1 MTLKLLFWAITLV
14 DVAIAVII
22 FVSAL
27 SSRMLDIPLWYRLG
41 LLITAF
47 GFTGQG
53 CLNLPYLLFNVTLM
67 AHELPFWILKDI
79 GIGIISIYYFW
90 HTMHKEDKPGKT
102 PIRKKTVAVK
112 KTPVAKKITETKK
125 TPNPRAPRKKTPAQ

>member
-27 SSRMLDIPLWYRLG
+27 SSRMLDIPLWYRIG

-47 GFTGQG
+47 GFTVQG
-53 CLNLPYLLFNVTLM
+53 CLNLPYLLFNVILM
-67 AHELPFWILKDI
+67 AQELPFWILKDV

-90 HTMHKEDKPGKT
+90 HTMHKVDKPEKT
-102 PIRKKTVAVK
+102 PARKKSAVAKKTLFAKKIPAAK
-112 KTPVAKKITETKK
+112 KTPT
-125 TPNPRAPRKKTPAQ
+125 PRAPRKKTPAQ

>member
-47 GFTGQG
+47 GFTVQG
-53 CLNLPYLLFNVTLM
+53 CLNLPYLLFNVILM
-67 AHELPFWILKDI
+67 AQELPFWILKDV

-90 HTMHKEDKPGKT
+90 HTMHKEDKSGKT

-112 KTPVAKKITETKK
+112 KAPVAKKTTETKK
-125 TPNPRAPRKKTPAQ
+125 TPTPRTPRKKTPAQ

>member
-27 SSRMLDIPLWYRLG
+27 SSRMLDIPLWYRIG

-47 GFTGQG
+47 GFTVQG
-53 CLNLPYLLFNVTLM
+53 CLNLPYLLFNVILM
-67 AHELPFWILKDI
+67 AQELPFWILKDV

-90 HTMHKEDKPGKT
+90 HTMHKTDKPDKT
-102 PIRKKTVAVK
+102 PARKKSAVAK
-112 KTPVAKKITETKK
+112 KTLVAKKIPAAKK
-125 TPNPRAPRKKTPAQ
+125 TPTPRAPRKKIPAQ

>member
-27 SSRMLDIPLWYRLG
+27 SSRMLDIPLWYRIG

-47 GFTGQG
+47 GFTVQG
-53 CLNLPYLLFNVTLM
+53 CLNLPYLLFNVILM
-67 AHELPFWILKDI
+67 AQELPFWILKDV

-90 HTMHKEDKPGKT
+90 HTMHKADKPEKT
-102 PIRKKTVAVK
+102 PARKKPAVAK
-112 KTPVAKKITETKK
+112 KTLVAKKIPAAIK
-125 TPNPRAPRKKTPAQ
+125 TPTPRAPRKKTPTQ

>member
-47 GFTGQG
+47 GFTVQG
-53 CLNLPYLLFNVTLM
+53 CLNLPYLLFNVILM
-67 AHELPFWILKDI
+67 AQELPFWILKDV

-90 HTMHKEDKPGKT
+90 HTMHKDDKPSQT
-102 PIRKKTVAVK
+102 PTRKKTTVVK
-112 KTPVAKKITETKK
+112 KTPVAKKVDAAKK
-125 TPNPRAPRKKTPAQ
+125 IPAPRTPRKKTPAQ

>member
-27 SSRMLDIPLWYRLG
+27 SSRMLDIPLWYRIG

-47 GFTGQG
+47 GFTVQG
-53 CLNLPYLLFNVTLM
+53 CLNLPYLLFNVILM
-67 AHELPFWILKDI
+67 AQELPFWILKDV

-90 HTMHKEDKPGKT
+90 HTMHKVDKPEKT
-102 PIRKKTVAVK
+102 PARKKSAVAK
-112 KTPVAKKITETKK
+112 KTLVAKKIPAAKK
-125 TPNPRAPRKKTPAQ
+125 TPTPRAPRKKIPAQ